1 MGVRYVEYLVD
12 KPETQKAAM
21 LRAFGPIALTL
32 TLLLGVQASASA
44 QSVCT
49 THPEMAKQLKSRY
62 SEAPVAIGLAVNAGV
77 IEVFSTGDGATWTM
91 VLTLPDGMSCV
102 MATGEAWEHL
112 TWTVLDPQA

>member
-1 MGVRYVEYLVD
+1 MEYLVD
-12 KPETQKAAM
+12 KPEMPKAAM
-21 LRAFGPIALTL
+21 LRAFGSIALTLAFVL
-32 TLLLGVQASASA
+32 TLLLGAQASASA

-49 THPEMAKQLKSRY
+49 THPEIAKQLKSRH
-62 SEAPVAIGLAVNAGV
+62 SEAPVAIGLADNAGV
-77 IEVFSTGDGATWTM
+77 IEVFSTGDGSTWTM